1 MCDVAVDDYLSTI
14 EFFPECYKTQEMC
27 NNKAVNVF
35 SFLFDSVPNW
45 NKTQKMSY
53 EAVNDCLTALNVI
66 RDWFVKCLKSFMKLY
81 WLRMIYSFFDED
93 FGKVTFCANEMV
105 ILGAGLDNINFDDDN
120 NFDEDN
126 PETIIHVRILSVV
139 VFRFLHL
146 LH

>member
-1 MCDVAVDDYLSTI
+1 
-14 EFFPECYKTQEMC
+14 
-27 NNKAVNVF
+27 
-35 SFLFDSVPNW
+35 
-45 NKTQKMSY
+45 MSD

-105 ILGAGLDNINFDDDN
+105 ILGVGLDNINFDDDN